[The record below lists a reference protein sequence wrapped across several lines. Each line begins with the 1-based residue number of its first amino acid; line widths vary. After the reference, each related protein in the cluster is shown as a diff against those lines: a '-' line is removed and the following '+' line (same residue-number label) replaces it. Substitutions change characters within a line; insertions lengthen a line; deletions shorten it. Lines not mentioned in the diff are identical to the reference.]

1 MTIYYVPLENHRVS
15 PAHSLPG
22 SSTYPAKCSDHPSP
36 PSTVSVLSPE
46 TPSRGKSRPSFT
58 ATASPP
64 PFVATASPPPA
75 ATDSGPVPAPR
86 KRCAVPV
93 PPERPPV
100 PAPQQRPPVPTCP
113 SSARLSRA
121 SSQRVRASRAPPRVR
136 ASKVPPRVWGG
147 AQRPGRG
154 LGPRPWRRTRHG
166 RPNPLSHH
174 GRPSSLLRQGYW
186 NGRCPGGCLSC
197 VLVPTEPGFSQ
208 GFFLCSVTDG
218 VLVPC
223 HCCLWLAYLGTL
235 HFQRYHRL
243 DCTDTI

>member
-1 MTIYYVPLENHRVS
+1 MGFVSFVFSTSS
-15 PAHSLPG
+15 PAHSLPE

-75 ATDSGPVPAPR
+75 ATDSGPVPAP
-86 KRCAVPV
+86 
-93 PPERPPV
+93 
-100 PAPQQRPPVPTCP
+100 QQRPPVPTCP
-113 SSARLSRA
+113 SSARLSRT

-166 RPNPLSHH
+166 RPNPLSRH

-223 HCCLWLAYLGTL
+223 RCCLWLAYLGTL
-235 HFQRYHRL
+235 HFQRYHQL